1 MSGQFSFDIV
11 SKIDLQELDNAVN
24 QANKEINQRYDFK
37 GSISRIER
45 NENQLVLHSE
55 DDFKLKAVIDIL
67 QSKLVKRGIGLKSL
81 GYGKVEPAAKGT
93 VRQNI
98 ELKQGIDKENSKK
111 INTMIKNAK
120 LKVSSVIQG
129 EQLRLSGK
137 SKDDLQEVMQMVK
150 AMELDIEVQ
159 FMNYR

>member
-129 EQLRLSGK
+129 EQLRISGK

-150 AMELDIEVQ
+150 ALELDIEVQ